1 MMGLEEEIL
10 EQPRAMKELVA
21 RGRKIAE
28 NVVAKLDRRPR
39 LVSIIA
45 RGSSDNAGLFAKYL
59 FGIENR
65 LPVAMALPSLFTRY
79 HTPPVL
85 RDTLVVG
92 ISQSG
97 RSPDLV
103 QSMEEARRQG
113 ASTLAVTNV
122 ADSPLAEV
130 AEHVFDLGVGPEVAV
145 AATKTYTAQL
155 LALLQLSAALGGGD
169 WEAIE
174 AIPRLAGEA
183 LAEPERHAAN
193 RLAFEMK
200 AMGQCVVLGRG
211 YNYATA
217 YEWSLKLKELS
228 YVVAEPYSSA
238 DFRHGP
244 IAIVDEGFPVLV
256 TAPSGAVSDD
266 VIELARRL
274 GRERKARIVM
284 VSDREDVGD
293 LAPLVIPQASEKLSP
308 LLAILPAQWFTL
320 ALTRAKGL
328 DPEHP
333 RGLRKITST
342 R

>member
-1 MMGLEEEIL
+1 MGLEEEIL
-10 EQPRAMKELVA
+10 EQPFAMRELVT
-21 RGRKIAE
+21 RGREIAE
-28 NVVAKLDRRPR
+28 KVVARLDRRPR
-39 LVSIIA
+39 FVYIIA

-79 HTPPVL
+79 HTPPDL
-85 RDTLVVG
+85 KDALVMG

-113 ASTLAVTNV
+113 APTLAITNV
-122 ADSPLAEV
+122 VDSPLAQT

-145 AATKTYTAQL
+145 AATKTYTAEL
-155 LALLQLSAALGGGD
+155 TALLQLSAALGGND

-174 AIPRLAGEA
+174 AIPHLAERA
-183 LAEPERHAAN
+183 LAEPGRHAAN
-193 RLAFEMK
+193 RLAFQMK
-200 AMGQCVVLGRG
+200 TMGQCVVLGRG

-217 YEWSLKLKELS
+217 YEWSLKLKELA

-256 TAPSGAVSDD
+256 TAPAGAVSDD

-274 GRERKARIVM
+274 GRERKARIVL
-284 VSDREDVGD
+284 VSNREDTGD
-293 LAPLVIPQASEKLSP
+293 LDPLVIPSVPEKLSP

>member
-1 MMGLEEEIL
+1 MGLEEEIL
-10 EQPRAMKELVA
+10 EQPRAMKDLVA
-21 RGRKIAE
+21 RGRGIAE
-28 NVVAKLDRRPR
+28 SVAAKLARRPR
-39 LVSIIA
+39 FVYIIA

-85 RDTLVVG
+85 KDALVVG

-113 ASTLAVTNV
+113 APTLAVTNV
-122 ADSPLAEV
+122 ADSPLAAT

-145 AATKTYTAQL
+145 AATKTYTAEL
-155 LALLQLSAALGGGD
+155 VALLQISAALGTGD
-169 WEAIE
+169 WEVVD
-174 AIPRLAGEA
+174 AIPRLAEEA
-183 LAEPERHAAN
+183 LAEPGRHAAN

-200 AMGQCVVLGRG
+200 DMGQCVVLGRG

-217 YEWSLKLKELS
+217 YEWSLKLKELA

-266 VIELARRL
+266 VVELARRL

-284 VSDREDVGD
+284 VSNRNDVGD
-293 LAPLVIPQASEKLSP
+293 LDPLVIPGAPEKLSP
-308 LLAILPAQWFTL
+308 LLGILPAQWFTL